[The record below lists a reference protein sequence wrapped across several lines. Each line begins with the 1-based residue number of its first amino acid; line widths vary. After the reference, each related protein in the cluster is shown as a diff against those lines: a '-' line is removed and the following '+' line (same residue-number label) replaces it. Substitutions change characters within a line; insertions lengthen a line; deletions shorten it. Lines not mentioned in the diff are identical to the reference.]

1 MNFNGEL
8 IKKEFLE
15 NVNYFNEIIMS
26 NKIVFSNRLKEMYDK
41 ARDNNEN
48 KSNNKKPRPWMN
60 DKFLMYIFQK
70 TDEIQHTLI
79 VYNEELSFYY
89 VYYKNVYDACSVLII
104 VLSSCIT
111 LIEGISLCFDP
122 VIYTNISILLLGTII
137 SIITS
142 VLKYFN
148 FKNKTEEIIKLKEKV
163 YNCQTK
169 IFLFDKKIKSEL
181 FLNVYSAPPIP
192 PSEEIMSPDSK

>member
-1 MNFNGEL
+1 MSFDGEL

-26 NKIVFSNRLKEMYDK
+26 NKIVFSSRLKDMYDK
-41 ARDNNEN
+41 ANENNEN

-60 DKFLMYIFQK
+60 DKFLLYVFQK

-89 VYYKNVYDACSVLII
+89 VYYRNVYDLCSVLII

-111 LIEGISLCFDP
+111 LVEGISLCFDP
-122 VIYTNISILLLGTII
+122 IIYTNITILLLGSII

-148 FKNKTEEIIKLKEKV
+148 FKNKTEEIIKLKEKI

-192 PSEEIMSPDSK
+192 PPEEII

>member
-8 IKKEFLE
+8 IQKEFLD

-26 NKIVFSNRLKEMYDK
+26 NKIIFSNRLQEMYNK
-41 ARDNNEN
+41 SRENNEN
-48 KSNNKKPRPWMN
+48 ELINKKPRPWMN

-79 VYNEELSFYY
+79 VYNDELTFYY
-89 VYYKNVYDACSVLII
+89 IYYRKVYDIFSILII
-104 VLSSCIT
+104 ILSSCIT
-111 LIEGISLCFDP
+111 IVEGISLCFEP
-122 VIYTNISILLLGTII
+122 IIYTNIIILLLGSMI

-148 FKNKTEEIIKLKEKV
+148 LKNKTEEIIRLKEKV

-169 IFLFDKKIKSEL
+169 IFLFDKKVKSEL

-192 PSEEIMSPDSK
+192 PTEEIMS

>member
-1 MNFNGEL
+1 MSFNGEL

-26 NKIVFSNRLKEMYDK
+26 NKIVFSNRLREMYDK
-41 ARDNNEN
+41 ARENSEN
-48 KSNNKKPRPWMN
+48 KSNNKKTRPWMN

-79 VYNEELSFYY
+79 MYNEELSFYY
-89 VYYKNVYDACSVLII
+89 IYYKNVYDSCSVLII

-111 LIEGISLCFDP
+111 LVEGISLCFDP
-122 VIYTNISILLLGTII
+122 VIYTNITILLLGSII

-148 FKNKTEEIIKLKEKV
+148 FKNKTEEMIRLKEKV

-181 FLNVYSAPPIP
+181 FLNIYSAPPIP
-192 PSEEIMSPDSK
+192 PPEEIMSPDSK

>member
-1 MNFNGEL
+1 
-8 IKKEFLE
+8 
-15 NVNYFNEIIMS
+15 
-26 NKIVFSNRLKEMYDK
+26 
-41 ARDNNEN
+41 
-48 KSNNKKPRPWMN
+48 
-60 DKFLMYIFQK
+60 
-70 TDEIQHTLI
+70 

-89 VYYKNVYDACSVLII
+89 VYYKNVYDVCSVLII

-122 VIYTNISILLLGTII
+122 VIYTNITILLLGTTI

-169 IFLFDKKIKSEL
+169 IFLFDKRVKSEL
-181 FLNVYSAPPIP
+181 FLNIYSAPPIP
-192 PSEEIMSPDSK
+192 PPEEIMS

>member
-1 MNFNGEL
+1 MSFNGEL

-26 NKIVFSNRLKEMYDK
+26 NKIVFSNRLKKMYDK
-41 ARDNNEN
+41 TKENIENNSSHN
-48 KSNNKKPRPWMN
+48 KPRPWMN
-60 DKFLMYIFQK
+60 DKFLMYVFQK

-89 VYYKNVYDACSVLII
+89 VYYRKVYDFFSVFII
-104 VLSSCIT
+104 ILSSCIT

-122 VIYTNISILLLGTII
+122 VIYTNITILILGTIL
-137 SIITS
+137 SITTS
-142 VLKYFN
+142 TLKYFN
-148 FKNKTEEIIKLKEKV
+148 FKNKTEEIIKLKEKIH
-163 YNCQTK
+163 NCQTK
-169 IFLFDKKIKSEL
+169 IFLFDKQVKSEL

-192 PSEEIMSPDSK
+192 PSEELIS

>member
-1 MNFNGEL
+1 MSFNGEL
-8 IKKEFLE
+8 IKTEFLE

-26 NKIVFSNRLKEMYDK
+26 NKIVFSSRLKDMYDK
-41 ARDNNEN
+41 ANEN
-48 KSNNKKPRPWMN
+48 NKNKSDHNKPRPWMN
-60 DKFLMYIFQK
+60 DKFIMYVFQK

-89 VYYKNVYDACSVLII
+89 MYYKKVYDICSVLII
-104 VLSSCIT
+104 ILSSCIT
-111 LIEGISLCFDP
+111 LVEGISLCFEP
-122 VIYTNISILLLGTII
+122 VIYTNISILLLGTTI

-148 FKNKTEEIIKLKEKV
+148 LKSKTEEITRLKEKV

-169 IFLFDKKIKSEL
+169 IFLFDKKVKSEL
-181 FLNVYSAPPIP
+181 FLNVYSVFPIP
-192 PSEEIMSPDSK
+192 PPEEMI

>member
-1 MNFNGEL
+1 MSFDGEL

-26 NKIVFSNRLKEMYDK
+26 NKIVFSSRLKDMYDK
-41 ARDNNEN
+41 ANENNEN

-60 DKFLMYIFQK
+60 DKFLLYVFQK

-89 VYYKNVYDACSVLII
+89 VYYRNVYDLCSVLII

-111 LIEGISLCFDP
+111 LVEGISLCCDP
-122 VIYTNISILLLGTII
+122 IIYTNITILLLGSII

-148 FKNKTEEIIKLKEKV
+148 FKNKTEEIIKLKEKI

-192 PSEEIMSPDSK
+192 PPEEIIYPDSK

>member
-1 MNFNGEL
+1 MSFNGEL

-26 NKIVFSNRLKEMYDK
+26 NKIVFSNRLKWMYDK
-41 ARDNNEN
+41 GRENNEN
-48 KSNNKKPRPWMN
+48 KSNHSKPRPWMN
-60 DKFLMYIFQK
+60 DKFLLYIFQK
-70 TDEIQHTLI
+70 TDEIQHILI
-79 VYNEELSFYY
+79 VYNDELSFYY
-89 VYYKNVYDACSVLII
+89 IYYKNIYDICSILLI

-122 VIYTNISILLLGTII
+122 VIYTNISILVLGTVI

-148 FKNKTEEIIKLKEKV
+148 FKNKTEEIIRLKEKV
-163 YNCQTK
+163 HNCQTK
-169 IFLFDKKIKSEL
+169 LFLFDKKIKSGL
-181 FLNVYSAPPIP
+181 FLNVYNAPPIP
-192 PSEEIMSPDSK
+192 PPEEIMS

>member
-1 MNFNGEL
+1 MSFNGEL

-26 NKIVFSNRLKEMYDK
+26 NKIVFSSRLKDMYDK
-41 ARDNNEN
+41 ANENNEN
-48 KSNNKKPRPWMN
+48 KSNHKKPRPWMN
-60 DKFLMYIFQK
+60 DKFLMYVFQK

-89 VYYKNVYDACSVLII
+89 VYYKNVYDVCSVLII

-122 VIYTNISILLLGTII
+122 VIYTNITILLLGTTI

-169 IFLFDKKIKSEL
+169 IFLFDKRVKSEL
-181 FLNVYSAPPIP
+181 FLNIYSAPPIP
-192 PSEEIMSPDSK
+192 PPEEIMS

>member
-1 MNFNGEL
+1 MSFNGEL

-26 NKIVFSNRLKEMYDK
+26 NKIVFSNRLREMYDK
-41 ARDNNEN
+41 ARENSEN
-48 KSNNKKPRPWMN
+48 KSNNKKTRPWMN

-79 VYNEELSFYY
+79 MYNEELSFYY
-89 VYYKNVYDACSVLII
+89 IYYKNVYDSCSVLII

-111 LIEGISLCFDP
+111 LVEGISLCFDP
-122 VIYTNISILLLGTII
+122 VIYTNITILLLGSII

-148 FKNKTEEIIKLKEKV
+148 FKNKTEEIIRLKEKV

-181 FLNVYSAPPIP
+181 FLNIYSAPPIP
-192 PSEEIMSPDSK
+192 PPEEIMSPDSK

>member
-1 MNFNGEL
+1 MSFNGEL

-41 ARDNNEN
+41 ARENSEN

-60 DKFLMYIFQK
+60 DKFLLYVFQK

-89 VYYKNVYDACSVLII
+89 VYYRNVYDLCSVLII

-111 LIEGISLCFDP
+111 LVEGISLCFDP
-122 VIYTNISILLLGTII
+122 IIYTNITILLLGSII

-148 FKNKTEEIIKLKEKV
+148 FKNKTEEIIKLKEKI

-192 PSEEIMSPDSK
+192 PPEEIMSPDSK